1 MDLGVTGDTCRLSP
15 LVVPLGGGKQLM
27 TTAERTGWG
36 LRGVLT
42 MDDLTPTHP
51 THPNTKTLST
61 HRHRKSLP
69 KQTCTLC
76 RYRKGWTNEH

>member
-42 MDDLTPTHP
+42 PDTVSRLHP
-51 THPNTKTLST
+51 
-61 HRHRKSLP
+61 P
-69 KQTCTLC
+69 KHC
-76 RYRKGWTNEH
+76 